1 MLCALASASA
11 LSPPRPGGRRPTAAE
26 RGAAQQIA
34 SHGRKRDWRA
44 ALAVLRSLEERANA
58 VHYNAA
64 IDACG
69 KGGQWKQAL
78 SLLREMSAA
87 DLPLDSF
94 SFSSAISAQA
104 KAPDG
109 WRRAL
114 ALLRAM
120 RMQGLPQ
127 SRYCH
132 NAAVSV
138 CGASGEWR
146 RALQLLAAMEREGPS
161 PDAYSF
167 NAAIAACGRAKQWL
181 EALALLEE
189 APRAGVRPDVVT
201 YSAAMAA
208 LRNSGRWEQALAV
221 LERMREAGVQPNA
234 VTYHSAIA
242 ACQTGGQWVLAC
254 RLLDEMG
261 EAGAPPDARHYAAAI
276 AACDRGGAWE
286 QAIKLLLKMGV
297 RGVEPSAVAYN
308 SAISACGRAAQWE
321 AALTLLRRMPARSA
335 TVVTYNSAISAA
347 ARAGQWEAALELLDA
362 MPAEGLSADAIT
374 HNAVLDALA
383 RAARWQHA
391 AAFLSHS
398 LRAAARPPAGARGK
412 PRRRAVAAGA
422 SPPPD
427 AVALCTV
434 VAACEAAGEWR
445 AARELLWQGGGADG
459 GAGADAS
466 SSEGADAMASIE
478 AALRQAP
485 GRWAGDAAKVGAA
498 ARELRAAYAAEAATG
513 RLGPAYTAA
522 VRTCARGGQL
532 RSALLLLLE
541 AERLQGGA
549 LDGSAYAALRE
560 AAAVAG
566 DDDLSRRVQ
575 KHIRSV
581 VHPASRRAAAAAA
594 AADDDDEELSAAAA
608 RASSTPLAFFVLE
621 GAHVACENGFNASSA
636 SDVFLTRQP
645 GGGVVGAVD
654 AAREARSLVWQ
665 LRRTR
670 RYTPM
675 LSALPSHV
683 ARGRSQ
689 QWQQQLLAQHCEKK
703 ALAAQLALDYPAPSL
718 RSTHRMCVD
727 CHEAFRVA
735 SLAFDRAITCK
746 DPGHLHVFEGGR
758 CSCGGRWRGG

>member
-1 MLCALASASA
+1 MLCAFASASA
-11 LSPPRPGGRRPTAAE
+11 LSPARPGGRRPTAAE

-34 SHGRKRDWRA
+34 AHGRKRDWRA
-44 ALAVLRSLEERANA
+44 ALTVLRSLEERANA

-69 KGGQWKQAL
+69 KGGQWKQAI

-114 ALLRAM
+114 ALLRVM
-120 RMQGLPQ
+120 RMQGLPP

-161 PDAYSF
+161 PDSYSF

-221 LERMREAGVQPNA
+221 LERMREAGVEPNA

-261 EAGAPPDARHYAAAI
+261 EAGEPPDARHYAAAI

-297 RGVEPSAVAYN
+297 RGVGPSAVAYN

-335 TVVTYNSAISAA
+335 TVVSYNSAISAA
-347 ARAGQWEAALELLDA
+347 GRAGQWEAALELLDA

-374 HNAVLDALA
+374 HNSVLDALA
-383 RAARWQHA
+383 RAAQWQHA
-391 AAFLSHS
+391 VAFLRHT

-412 PRRRAVAAGA
+412 PRRRAAGA

-445 AARELLWQGGGADG
+445 AARELLWRGGDG
-459 GAGADAS
+459 GAGDGGAADGAD
-466 SSEGADAMASIE
+466 GADAMASIE

-485 GRWAGDAAKVGAA
+485 RRWAGDAAEVGAA
-498 ARELRAAYAAEAATG
+498 ARDVRAAYAAEAATG

-522 VRTCARGGQL
+522 VRACARGGQL

-541 AERLQGGA
+541 AERLQGGT

-581 VHPASRRAAAAAA
+581 VHPASRRAAAAA
-594 AADDDDEELSAAAA
+594 DEEAPSAAATAA
-608 RASSTPLAFFVLE
+608 RGASSTPLAFFVLE

-636 SDVFLTRQP
+636 SDVFLTRQAD
-645 GGGVVGAVD
+645 GGVVGAVD
-654 AAREARSLVWQ
+654 AAREARALVWQ

-683 ARGRSQ
+683 SRGRSQ

-735 SLAFDRAITCK
+735 SLAFDRTITCK
-746 DPGHLHVFEGGR
+746 DPGHLHVFEAGR